1 MLKIDL
7 TGVPQTLLLPLMA
20 RAWLGSSNISEF
32 TDLTASKIAHQIDYD
47 FKKLANSYG
56 LFRCFGFLGRA
67 YQCDS
72 FIKTQLEQHPD
83 SVVVDL
89 GCGLETSFYR
99 VDNNKLTW
107 IDIDLPEVIA
117 IKKEL
122 LPIKDRL
129 HYIAQSIFDYS
140 WIEKIKPLG
149 KHFIFI
155 SAGVLIYF
163 DNDTVKDLLHT
174 LNQEFPES
182 SIMFDF
188 VSERRRKIANISL
201 AKINMQNAKIT
212 WSINKKQE
220 LIELLPKHAKLRTV
234 NYFSNMMQ
242 FLNISL
248 YQKLK
253 LLLFFK
259 FYNSG
264 IAIVSF
270 STN

>member
-20 RAWLGSSNISEF
+20 RAWFNELNISQF
-32 TDLTASKIAHQIDYD
+32 KDLTASKVACSIDYD
-47 FKKLANSYG
+47 FKNLANNYG

-67 YQCDS
+67 YQCDC
-72 FIKTQLEQHPD
+72 FIQAQLEKYPD
-83 SVVVDL
+83 TVVVDL

-99 VDNNKLTW
+99 VDNGKLTW
-107 IDIDLPEVIA
+107 VDIDLPEVIS
-117 IKKEL
+117 IKQAL
-122 LPIKDRL
+122 LPPKDRL
-129 HYIAQSIFDYS
+129 HYISQSIFDYS
-140 WIEKIKPLG
+140 WIDKVKTLG
-149 KHFIFI
+149 SHFIFI

-163 DNDTVKDLLHT
+163 DNDTVKNLLNT
-174 LNQEFPES
+174 LSQKFPES

-212 WSINKKQE
+212 WSINRRQE
-220 LIELLPKHAKLRTV
+220 LIELLPKNAKLKII
-234 NYFSNMMQ
+234 NYFSGMMR

-264 IAIVSF
+264 IAIVKF
-270 STN
+270 